1 MRTPTRSRRTLP
13 QGLRTWLLLAPA
25 LGVVLL
31 LFGGGV
37 VMGVLASFGYQPFL
51 PTSTLSL
58 DAYRGLLDDVEVRRS
73 LVLTFRIAL
82 LSTVVSVVLAVGA
95 ALLLRGTRRGR
106 RAAVLVFQLN
116 LPVPHLVGRCAGRPL
131 GLHHFRGKRVVQ
143 LLLLAPVIVPG
154 LAVTLGIQV
163 FFIRYGLSDTR
174 RGVVLVHL
182 LAAVP
187 YVSLVMSSVYAN
199 LDLRLEDQART
210 LGAGPVQVFL
220 RITLPAVAPGLAVAG
235 LFAFLISW
243 GEYVLTLLVG
253 GGAVKTLPLLLYS
266 YLGSTDTPVAAA
278 LGLALVVPPVLLL
291 AVTSRLLSGEGT
303 PLAGFGRT

>member
-1 MRTPTRSRRTLP
+1 MTALDAPVASPPRGRVARSGSAAVRAVGLP
-13 QGLRTWLLLAPA
+13 LLLAG
-25 LGVVLL
+25 LVL
-31 LFGGGV
+31 
-37 VMGVLASFGYQPFL
+37 PFL
-51 PTSTLSL
+51 PLLLWAVAERYPYPALTPTVTSSRPL
-58 DAYRGLLDDVEVRRS
+58 RLLADPASE
-73 LVLTFRIAL
+73 VLTGLVNSVCIA
-82 LSTVVSVVLAVGA
+82 VAVAVIA
-95 ALLLRGTRRGR
+95 ALIGLS
-106 RAAVLVFQLN
+106 
-116 LPVPHLVGRCAGRPL
+116 AGRAL
-131 GLHHFRGKRVVQ
+131 GLHEFRGKRLVQ
-143 LLLLAPVIVPG
+143 FLLLAPVIVPG

-220 RITLPAVAPGLAVAG
+220 RITLPAVAPGLAVAA

-291 AVTSRLLSGEGT
+291 AVTSRLLSGDGT

>member
-1 MRTPTRSRRTLP
+1 MRVVGLP
-13 QGLRTWLLLAPA
+13 LLLGG
-25 LGVVLL
+25 LVL
-31 LFGGGV
+31 
-37 VMGVLASFGYQPFL
+37 PFL
-51 PTSTLSL
+51 PLLLWAVAERYPYPALTPTVTSSRPL
-58 DAYRGLLDDVEVRRS
+58 RLLADPASD
-73 LVLTFRIAL
+73 VLTGL
-82 LSTVVSVVLAVGA
+82 VNSVVIAVAVAVIA
-95 ALLLRGTRRGR
+95 ALIGLS
-106 RAAVLVFQLN
+106 
-116 LPVPHLVGRCAGRPL
+116 AGRAL
-131 GLHHFRGKRVVQ
+131 GLHRFRGKRLVQ
-143 LLLLAPVIVPG
+143 FLLLAPVIVPG

-163 FFIRYGLSDTR
+163 FFIRFGLSDTR
-174 RGVVLVHL
+174 QGVVLVHL
-182 LAAVP
+182 LSAVP
-187 YVSLVMSSVYAN
+187 YVALVMSSVYAN

-291 AVTSRLLSGEGT
+291 AVTSRLLSGEGA

>member
-1 MRTPTRSRRTLP
+1 MSVVDVAPVVAPRGRTARSWSTAVRVVGLP
-13 QGLRTWLLLAPA
+13 LLLGG
-25 LGVVLL
+25 LVL
-31 LFGGGV
+31 
-37 VMGVLASFGYQPFL
+37 PFL
-51 PTSTLSL
+51 PLLLWAVAERYPYPALTPTVTSSRPL
-58 DAYRGLLDDVEVRRS
+58 RLLADPASD
-73 LVLTFRIAL
+73 VLTGL
-82 LSTVVSVVLAVGA
+82 VNSVVIAVAVAVIA
-95 ALLLRGTRRGR
+95 ALIGLS
-106 RAAVLVFQLN
+106 
-116 LPVPHLVGRCAGRPL
+116 AGRAL
-131 GLHHFRGKRVVQ
+131 GLHRFRGKRLVQ
-143 LLLLAPVIVPG
+143 FLLLAPVIVPG

-163 FFIRYGLSDTR
+163 FFIRFGLSDTR
-174 RGVVLVHL
+174 QGVVLVHL
-182 LAAVP
+182 LSAVP
-187 YVSLVMSSVYAN
+187 YVALVMSSVYAN

-291 AVTSRLLSGEGT
+291 AVTSRLLSGEGA